1 MSEIDIKIIGI
12 DDLHKTMVDYIK
24 ENKVTIKEY
33 EEIKECVLK
42 MIREGYLFN
51 VDRDRLRDAMEDITY
66 MYSPNDDLNK
76 DRVNKGLEYE
86 YSDEE
91 EISDEEEDE
100 DDSGIMNKN
109 SMELMSSMMRDPAF
123 GELLGNLGLNP
134 SQSERSESKKCE
146 ECPEK
151 EETKE
156 EPVVEETKEEPV
168 VEEPVVEE
176 SKEESKEESASEE
189 PVEESKEEPVEESV
203 EETKEEP
210 VVEESVEESKE
221 ESASEEPVEETKEE
235 PVKEQ

>member
-91 EISDEEEDE
+91 EISDDEEDE
-100 DDSGIMNKN
+100 DDSGMMNKN

-134 SQSERSESKKCE
+134 SQPERSESEKCE
-146 ECPEK
+146 ECPEQ

-156 EPVVEETKEEPV
+156 ESVVEETKEEP
-168 VEEPVVEE
+168 
-176 SKEESKEESASEE
+176 AS
-189 PVEESKEEPVEESV
+189 

-221 ESASEEPVEETKEE
+221 EPVVEEPVVEEPVEESKEGSVTEE
-235 PVKEQ
+235 P